1 MKKTV
6 ILGNGASLKHFD
18 FQKIDRS
25 KYNVIGCC
33 LAFRHWDKIG
43 WYPDIY
49 VNADDVVIKNDDVV
63 EFIKKKKC
71 KQYIVSN
78 KLKEVWPVNLWPKD
92 GSIICIQDIMCVPNS
107 VFKYVRNW
115 CSGSACLITAM
126 DISMDISLLGMD
138 CDYIEFIPE
147 CKKLE
152 DGSLEITETP
162 ITNPNYYFD
171 DYQRK
176 GDKYNIPNG
185 QTIHKTSW
193 KESRLILDFVTAMF
207 PEHKPRI
214 TNYNEL
220 DRRES
225 ISEYFLTRDIDK
237 FQFSPQEQSD

>member
-126 DISMDISLLGMD
+126 
-138 CDYIEFIPE
+138 
-147 CKKLE
+147 
-152 DGSLEITETP
+152 
-162 ITNPNYYFD
+162 
-171 DYQRK
+171 
-176 GDKYNIPNG
+176 
-185 QTIHKTSW
+185 
-193 KESRLILDFVTAMF
+193 ESRLILDFVTAMF